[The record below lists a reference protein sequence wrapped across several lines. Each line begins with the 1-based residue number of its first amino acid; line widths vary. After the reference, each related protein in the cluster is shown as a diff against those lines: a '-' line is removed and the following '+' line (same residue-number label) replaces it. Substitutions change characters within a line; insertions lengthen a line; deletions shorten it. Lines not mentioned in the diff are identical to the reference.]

1 MATHARSRSSAVAT
15 PGHFAPPLIYRARY
29 GRPTRTG
36 QQTVRAMQAQSIGKT
51 SRGIA
56 ATIRYVP
63 KEDNDGKWSVGSA
76 HATNSTFDSANQQ
89 FLCLSNTPTREASRV
104 NSRITAKSPWKNV
117 RF

>member
-36 QQTVRAMQAQSIGKT
+36 RQTVRAMQAQSIGKT

-63 KEDNDGKWSVGSA
+63 KEDNDEKWSEGSS

-104 NSRITAKSPWKNV
+104 NSRITAKSPRKNV
-117 RF
+117 SF